1 MHLLISFLRSV
12 SRSDPRMKSLFMI
25 TAVALALAAFVH
37 AFPGPGSAR
46 CAIRSFEAEYE
57 GSRAVFIGRV
67 IEVEKEGD
75 TKIFTFEIERFW
87 KGVDSRK
94 VKVAVYE
101 NPRFQA
107 QFREEGRFLV
117 FAKED
122 EEHGLSDGR
131 CSRSKDL
138 DRFKEGAE
146 EDLEKLG
153 PGEKFPDEQ

>member
-1 MHLLISFLRSV
+1 
-12 SRSDPRMKSLFMI
+12 MKNIFTL
-25 TAVALALAAFVH
+25 AALALVLAAF
-37 AFPGPGSAR
+37 AAARPDDGPAR
-46 CAIRSFEAEYE
+46 CAVRFFEAEYAI
-57 GSRAVFIGRV
+57 SKAVFVGKV
-67 IEVEKEGD
+67 VESAKDGD

-87 KGVDSRK
+87 KGVEDKK
-94 VKVAVYE
+94 VKVAVFE

-107 QFREEGRFLV
+107 QFRDGGRFLV

-138 DRFKEGAE
+138 DRFAEGAD

-153 PGEKFPDEQ
+153 PGETFPDEQ